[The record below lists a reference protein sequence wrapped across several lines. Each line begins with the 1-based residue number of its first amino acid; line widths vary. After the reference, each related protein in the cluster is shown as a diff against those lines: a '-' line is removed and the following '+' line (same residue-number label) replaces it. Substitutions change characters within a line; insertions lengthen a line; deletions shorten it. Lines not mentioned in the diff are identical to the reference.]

1 MSSFVAW
8 AVLAVVAAAFIPG
21 VEVLAAGLLWLALAM
36 AAGFW
41 WTGSPGEATN
51 ILMLV
56 PFALFIRFLRLR
68 VAARL
73 W

>member
-1 MSSFVAW
+1 MPFVAW
-8 AVLAVVAAAFIPG
+8 GVLAVLASAFVPG
-21 VEVLAAGLLWLALAM
+21 VEVLATALVWLALAV

-41 WTGSPGEATN
+41 WTGSPAEAGN
-51 ILMLV
+51 VLMLV
-56 PFALFIRFLRLR
+56 PLALFVRFLRLR

>member
-1 MSSFVAW
+1 MPFTVWGAL
-8 AVLAVVAAAFIPG
+8 VLLAPPFLPA
-21 VEVLAAGLLWLALAM
+21 VEVLAAALVWLALAV

-41 WTGSPGEATN
+41 WSGSPGEAVN
-51 ILMLV
+51 VLMLV
-56 PFALFIRFLRLR
+56 PLALLIRFLRLR